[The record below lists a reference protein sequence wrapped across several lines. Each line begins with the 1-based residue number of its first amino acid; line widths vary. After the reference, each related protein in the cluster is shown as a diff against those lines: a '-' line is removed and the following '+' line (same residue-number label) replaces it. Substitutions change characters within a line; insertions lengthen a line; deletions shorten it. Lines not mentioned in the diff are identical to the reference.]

1 MKPSRSDYIKAWGL
15 LVVLAACLILG
26 GLVDKYM
33 LF

>member
-1 MKPSRSDYIKAWGL
+1 MKHTRNEYLQAWGL

-26 GLVDKYM
+26 GLVDKM

>member
-15 LVVLAACLILG
+15 LVVLAVCLMLG
-26 GLVDKYM
+26 GLVDKM